1 MDKARWMAIVSLG
14 ISLPTGALAE
24 DSDPNTID
32 APTRAVPALTA
43 DSWRADSLD
52 GTTLSE
58 SLTGYDSVYSDDWR
72 QPMTDFEFEE
82 GSALMRIAKLRS
94 LSLLTL
100 GKFGKSRLFFGVND
114 DGFVGLH
121 FNAVSRQADERYLE
135 FMRMPYLTDDSKDS
149 EF

>member
-1 MDKARWMAIVSLG
+1 MDKAKWIAILSLG
-14 ISLPTGALAE
+14 ISLPPGALGEELPA
-24 DSDPNTID
+24 DTTDPQ
-32 APTRAVPALTA
+32 TREVSALTA
-43 DSWRADSLD
+43 NSWRE
-52 GTTLSE
+52 E
-58 SLTGYDSVYSDDWR
+58 SLYGTSLLESLPGYDSVYTDDR
-72 QPMTDFEFEE
+72 HRPMTDVEFEQ

-135 FMRMPYLTDDSKDS
+135 FMRMPYLADES
-149 EF
+149 ENSDY